1 MRPHR
6 DWILVTVLAVVA
18 AYFLIWPI
26 WRAQFLVEIWF
37 TEAWNAY
44 YQAAAASGAKLY
56 PSADQLIVNNYPPLS
71 FYATG
76 YLGKLF
82 GSSLIAGR
90 ALSIVAVLGIGV
102 EVCLAVRIL
111 VGSATGGLVGGLWCV
126 AFMARSL
133 TSHVGANDPE
143 LAGG

>member
-1 MRPHR
+1 MRLHR
-6 DWILVTVLAVVA
+6 DWALVMVLAVVA

-44 YQAAAASGAKLY
+44 YQAAAATGAKLY

-71 FYATG
+71 FYVIGA
-76 YLGKLF
+76 LGKLT
-82 GSSLIAGR
+82 GSSLLAGR
-90 ALSIVAVLGIGV
+90 ALSIVALLGVGI

-111 VGSATGGLVGGLWCV
+111 VGGAAGGLVGGLWCV
-126 AFMARSL
+126 AF
-133 TSHVGANDPE
+133 
-143 LAGG
+143 